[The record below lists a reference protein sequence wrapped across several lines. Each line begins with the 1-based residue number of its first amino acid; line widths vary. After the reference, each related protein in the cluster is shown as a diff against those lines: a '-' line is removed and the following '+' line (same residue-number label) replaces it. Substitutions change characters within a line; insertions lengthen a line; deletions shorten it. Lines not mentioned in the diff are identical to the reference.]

1 MKQVLLDNERKQL
14 IQKSNKDREYKL
26 LLNAIV
32 KDKQLKMTD
41 ASLEAFAYSK
51 GDFSAEILRMR
62 INDEI
67 NVYFVVSPRGLDA
80 FASEVTRIDD
90 KVIVKGYKIIDDEM
104 ALAYEE
110 TFDSEEFDEIIG
122 DLNKKEAYLSEVAAE
137 EEDAEAK
144 GLLPCIYGNWCGPLC
159 SGPDAPISPVD
170 RCCMYH
176 DQCYGEHGYFNCSCD
191 RDIIICLLPY
201 YYMGSEWAIVIT
213 EYFLLQY
220 NINCG

>member
-1 MKQVLLDNERKQL
+1 MKQVLLDNEKKQL
-14 IQKSNKDREYKL
+14 IQKSNKDNEYRL
-26 LLNAIV
+26 LLHSIV
-32 KDKQLKMTD
+32 KEKQLKMTD
-41 ASLEAFAYSK
+41 TSLEALAYSR
-51 GDFSAEILRMR
+51 GDFSAEILKMN
-62 INDEI
+62 ISDE
-67 NVYFVVSPRGLDA
+67 VKAYFVVSSRGVHA

-90 KVIVKGYKIIDDEM
+90 KVIVKGYKIVDEEMLIDF
-104 ALAYEE
+104 EE
-110 TFDSEEFDEIIG
+110 KFDSEEYDAIIA
-122 DLNKKEAYLSEVAAE
+122 DLNKKEEYLSEVEA

-159 SGPDAPISPVD
+159 SGPDAPISAVD

-176 DQCYGEHGYFNCSCD
+176 DQCYGEHGYFNCDCD

-220 NINCG
+220 DINCG